1 MKKKKPVIHH
11 DKRGEFRWETYLV
24 GGKQK
29 KRKVR
34 MVCGIDKDEFI
45 ESHADDVFLQHNGY
59 YEILHA
65 REEKKS
71 KDQTAAKALTLIP
84 FLDPKPQQYTSQSR
98 QPE

>member
-11 DKRGEFRWETYLV
+11 DNRGEFRWEIYFV

-34 MVCGIDKDEFI
+34 MVCGIDQDDFI
-45 ESHADDVFLQHNGY
+45 ENHADDVFLQQNGY

-65 REEKKS
+65 KEEKRRS
-71 KDQTAAKALTLIP
+71 ESGIRTGIDALWGSEAT
-84 FLDPKPQQYTSQSR
+84 TRMSR

>member
-11 DKRGEFRWETYLV
+11 DNRGEFRWETYFV

-34 MVCGIDKDEFI
+34 MVCGIDQDDFI
-45 ESHADDVFLQHNGY
+45 ENHADDVFLQQNGY
-59 YEILHA
+59 YEILHVK
-65 REEKKS
+65 EEKRRSESGIRTGIDALWGS
-71 KDQTAAKALTLIP
+71 KATTRM
-84 FLDPKPQQYTSQSR
+84 SR